1 MPGHFA
7 QTPEQNNAKAITA
20 DQAPFGVSAADRLPF
35 GSQGAT
41 TRAGTTASDGQQ
53 QSSDAFAGPSEPQP
67 PQQAVSAPAAPKQ
80 TMAEIRAGVLKMV
93 TTMLEEQRAKV
104 AILREQT
111 DPDLSHGK
119 ASSASRPVGLTPAK
133 TG

>member
-1 MPGHFA
+1 
-7 QTPEQNNAKAITA
+7 
-20 DQAPFGVSAADRLPF
+20 
-35 GSQGAT
+35 
-41 TRAGTTASDGQQ
+41 
-53 QSSDAFAGPSEPQP
+53 
-67 PQQAVSAPAAPKQ
+67 
-80 TMAEIRAGVLKMV
+80 MAEIRAGVLKMV